1 MATPRRLFDVGSAS
15 AGPRRTA
22 RLDTAEPRPARRLV
36 PAGLV
41 RPRTSGR
48 PAGLRVVLTRYL
60 IGAVVLLAIVLL
72 LGPKV
77 TGPGAGAEP
86 WRYQGE
92 QVRVEGKGIFNI
104 LGRAG
109 MGTTAWISR
118 GSIERVRAV
127 TSFNLL
133 DLVVGAPTANRVSG
147 WRSENGLALE
157 RSTKL
162 AVLLLVV
169 FGVVARAVPGRTWV
183 MVVLLLLGL
192 TIVLTKPQTTVA
204 AASGASV
211 AVPRAM
217 VSVYDKFDPTM
228 PPDPDRTPEQVQH
241 ELADEYWQS
250 FVANPLS
257 RMQTGTPVLS
267 DAEPAA
273 KPGILTSLRQG
284 IAGVNDWA
292 VGKRGWER
300 LFISSTALA
309 YVVPFSVLVTALA
322 MTATAAQ
329 AVLFVLCL
337 AGLVVIPIAVDRRR
351 RPACFRYWLLP
362 LLGTVLL
369 LAASS
374 LLCLAVM
381 RLGQA
386 VHRTDEYIGLLLAGS
401 SGPVLLVLALRL
413 VARRRRDQA
422 AASSTGG
429 TSS

>member
-1 MATPRRLFDVGSAS
+1 
-15 AGPRRTA
+15 
-22 RLDTAEPRPARRLV
+22 
-36 PAGLV
+36 
-41 RPRTSGR
+41 
-48 PAGLRVVLTRYL
+48 
-60 IGAVVLLAIVLL
+60 
-72 LGPKV
+72 
-77 TGPGAGAEP
+77 
-86 WRYQGE
+86 
-92 QVRVEGKGIFNI
+92 
-104 LGRAG
+104 
-109 MGTTAWISR
+109 
-118 GSIERVRAV
+118 V

-147 WRSENGLALE
+147 WRSANGLALE

-217 VSVYDKFDPTM
+217 VGVYARFDPSM
-228 PPDPDRTPEQVQH
+228 PPDPDRPPEQVQR

-267 DAEPAA
+267 DADPAA
-273 KPGILTSLRQG
+273 KPGILTSLTQG
-284 IAGVNDWA
+284 IVGVNDWA

-300 LFISSTALA
+300 LFISATALA

-422 AASSTGG
+422 AASSNGG